1 MPEGTLVEMVI
12 ITSQEEDNKWSNKNI
27 YIYIYISFCP
37 IFGVLVVQLLS
48 WTKLTFADEEL
59 YKPMGTIRHQ
69 NQNETF

>member
-12 ITSQEEDNKWSNKNI
+12 ITSQEEDNKRSNKK
-27 YIYIYISFCP
+27 IYIYISFCP
-37 IFGVLVVQLLS
+37 IFGALVVQLLS

>member
-12 ITSQEEDNKWSNKNI
+12 ITSQEEDNKRSNKKK
-27 YIYIYISFCP
+27 IYIYISFCP
-37 IFGVLVVQLLS
+37 IFGALVVQLLS